1 MRDEAAETRNLQ
13 SLLSRVGAALDEFVA
28 FKHPD
33 ALHPGHT
40 WRQRLD
46 LPLPSIGVGIEQ
58 VTDELIQH
66 VIPNGSATTRP
77 GFSAFITTGGTTA
90 AALASAAANT
100 AAPQRYW
107 TTAFNLLEE
116 VSLNWL
122 ATMCGI
128 GAMKGVYSSGGS
140 TANLLALGAARQSA
154 FEKIGHD
161 VAAEGVN
168 RPARIYATAEAH
180 HTIQRS
186 AGVLGLGRRAV
197 RPIACDDQGRMDV
210 NDLRRAIA
218 QDKRDDVLPVA
229 IVASAG
235 TTNTGAIDPLHAIA
249 ELAREHGIWLHVDG
263 AYGLPGF
270 LDERKS
276 HLYRGVD
283 MADSVIVDP
292 HKWLGA
298 SVGVAATF
306 VRDREF
312 LRRAFTQEPADY
324 LECASAQDESAP
336 QVIEH
341 SMDEFGTPY
350 HDYGVELS
358 APCRGV
364 VVWALIRE
372 IGVEGMRERI
382 RRHNDMA
389 AHIADA
395 ARKHPNLELLLE
407 PTLSICC
414 FRYVASGVADL
425 DRLNRHLHR
434 RLVRENRNIPSTTLF
449 NGKLALRPCFVGA
462 RSHMDH
468 ARCLVEDVLRIGAKL
483 VQELP

>member
-1 MRDEAAETRNLQ
+1 
-13 SLLSRVGAALDEFVA
+13 
-28 FKHPD
+28 
-33 ALHPGHT
+33 
-40 WRQRLD
+40 
-46 LPLPSIGVGIEQ
+46 
-58 VTDELIQH
+58 
-66 VIPNGSATTRP
+66 
-77 GFSAFITTGGTTA
+77 
-90 AALASAAANT
+90 
-100 AAPQRYW
+100 
-107 TTAFNLLEE
+107 
-116 VSLNWL
+116 
-122 ATMCGI
+122 
-128 GAMKGVYSSGGS
+128 
-140 TANLLALGAARQSA
+140 
-154 FEKIGHD
+154 
-161 VAAEGVN
+161 
-168 RPARIYATAEAH
+168 
-180 HTIQRS
+180 
-186 AGVLGLGRRAV
+186 
-197 RPIACDDQGRMDV
+197 
-210 NDLRRAIA
+210 
-218 QDKRDDVLPVA
+218 
-229 IVASAG
+229 
-235 TTNTGAIDPLHAIA
+235 
-249 ELAREHGIWLHVDG
+249 
-263 AYGLPGF
+263 LPGF

-306 VRDREF
+306 VRDREL

-324 LECASAQDESAP
+324 LEGASAQDESAP
-336 QVIEH
+336 RVIEH
-341 SMDEFGTPY
+341 SMDEFGIPY

-389 AHIADA
+389 AYIADA
-395 ARKHPNLELLLE
+395 AGKHPNLELLLD

-414 FRYVASGVADL
+414 FRYVTSGVADL

-434 RLVRENRNIPSTTLF
+434 RLLRENRNIPSTTLF

-468 ARCLVEDVLRIGAKL
+468 ARSLVEDVLRIGAKL